1 MKFPYAKKKL
11 AMEITP
17 DGVVDETFWSLG
29 LSTSP
34 VLEYKII
41 IPPAKGTY
49 KGQY

>member
-1 MKFPYAKKKL
+1 MYLCKKL
-11 AMEITP
+11 SMEITP